1 MWASAAD
8 RALATFNTLGFPVR
22 LVRTED
28 EKNALIVVK
37 LSTGPD
43 SQESWGKKASTN
55 DNFDAARLHGL
66 TVPLT
71 EIHERKKTFEIIFAA
86 IFLPGRA
93 RATIKQQEVIIVH
106 EFIHACGLDG
116 GLPDGSKDTVKQDHD
131 VTGVFVAQ
139 MAQDGDGLIEYLHDK
154 GAKAMPP
161 VRVGGQTHCKMRAI
175 WGSEAWIGVGLRL
188 EMSNGP
194 NSVTTS
200 VVQSVT
206 IEPPPASRVC

>member
-1 MWASAAD
+1 MPTPWFRRFRQAGELSVFNKAGVWASAAD

-161 VRVGGQTHCKMRAI
+161 VRVGGQTHCRMRAI
-175 WGSEAWIGVGLRL
+175 WGSEAC
-188 EMSNGP
+188 
-194 NSVTTS
+194 TKD
-200 VVQSVT
+200 
-206 IEPPPASRVC
+206 